1 MRAARFRILSVID
14 RRIRQGGYLPF
25 AGSTDLFTAG
35 NGSLS
40 ASLPFRWRSG
50 EFWVGDPQRGE

>member
-40 ASLPFRWRSG
+40 A
-50 EFWVGDPQRGE
+50 